1 MKTQNTLLLA
11 AAAVT
16 VLNFQSCSKYED
28 GPAFSLRSKTSR
40 LVGEWEVVKIDGQ
53 SVSRYIEESLASSF
67 PSNYSF
73 NLNNANITFEVD
85 SDGDITQ
92 EMSYSVDV
100 SYYSYYGYTYSQT
113 FFYDERFDGEWEW
126 EDNKES
132 IEIDWDYGNNTEMEI
147 LRLTNDELIVETSD
161 GIEYEFEKD

>member
-40 LVGEWEVVKIDGQ
+40 LTGEWEVVKIDGQ
-53 SVSRYIEESLASSF
+53 SVSRYFEEYFASYLGS
-67 PSNYSF
+67 SYSF
-73 NLNNANITFEVD
+73 SVNANMTWEFE
-85 SDGDITQ
+85 SDGDISSNT
-92 EMSYSVDV
+92 SGSVNI
-100 SYYSYYGYTYSQT
+100 SYYGYSYS
-113 FFYDERFDGEWEW
+113 YSLNNSDNGEWEW

-132 IEIDWDYGNNTEMEI
+132 LDIDWNAAGNVEVEI
-147 LRLTNDELIVETSD
+147 LRLTNDELIIENSNGV
-161 GIEYEFEKD
+161 EYEFEKD

>member
-40 LVGEWEVVKIDGQ
+40 LTGEWEVVKIDGQ
-53 SVSRYIEESLASSF
+53 SVSRYFEEYFASYLGS
-67 PSNYSF
+67 SYSF
-73 NLNNANITFEVD
+73 SVNANITWEFE
-85 SDGDITQ
+85 SDGDI
-92 EMSYSVDV
+92 SNNLSGSVDI
-100 SYYSYYGYTYSQT
+100 SYSYYGTNYSYST
-113 FFYDERFDGEWEW
+113 PLNSTDNGEWEW

-132 IEIDWDYGNNTEMEI
+132 LDIDWNTAGNVEVEI

-161 GIEYEFEKD
+161 GVEYEFEKD